1 MIDIHSHIL
10 PGVDDGAQGIEESI
24 KMAKLYIENGINKVI
39 VTPHYIEGA
48 GSTNFAENKVVL
60 EKLKKVFKEE
70 GLDLELYIG
79 NEIYVTPDTLNHV
92 MEKRAAT
99 LNETRYVLIEL
110 PMYDIP
116 RYMENIIYELCLKGY
131 VPIIAHPE
139 RNIRIQE
146 NPNILY
152 GFIIG
157 GALAQINLP
166 SLEGR
171 YGEASKETGE
181 LLLRHNMIHFI
192 GTDAHSPRVRSPRI
206 GKSLSIVKDIVDEEV
221 FKEITYSNGQAV
233 LEDKLLLVREPI
245 EYDEEKKKGFF
256 SFLKSK
262 IGLF

>member
-10 PGVDDGAQGIEESI
+10 PKVDDGAQGMEESI
-24 KMAKLYIENGINKVI
+24 KMAKLYIENGINKVV

-48 GSTNFAENKVVL
+48 GSTTFSENKIIL
-60 EKLKKVFKEE
+60 DKLKNVLKEE

-79 NEIYVTPDTLNHV
+79 NEIYVTSDTLNYV
-92 MEKRAAT
+92 MDKKAAT

-110 PMYDIP
+110 PMYDMP

-131 VPIIAHPE
+131 VPILAHPE
-139 RNIRIQE
+139 RNIKHQQK
-146 NPNILY
+146 PTILY
-152 GFIIG
+152 GFIMG

-171 YGEASKETGE
+171 YGEESKETGE
-181 LLLRHNMIHFI
+181 LLLKHNMIHFI

-206 GKSLSIVKDIVDEEV
+206 KKSLAILKDIVDEDT
-221 FKEITYSNGQAV
+221 FKEITYLNGQA
-233 LEDKLLLVREPI
+233 LLKDKLISVGEPI
-245 EYDEEKKKGFF
+245 KYEREKKKGLL

-262 IGLF
+262 IG

>member
-1 MIDIHSHIL
+1 
-10 PGVDDGAQGIEESI
+10 
-24 KMAKLYIENGINKVI
+24 
-39 VTPHYIEGA
+39 
-48 GSTNFAENKVVL
+48 
-60 EKLKKVFKEE
+60 
-70 GLDLELYIG
+70 
-79 NEIYVTPDTLNHV
+79 
-92 MEKRAAT
+92 
-99 LNETRYVLIEL
+99 
-110 PMYDIP
+110 
-116 RYMENIIYELCLKGY
+116 IIYELCLKGY

-157 GALAQINLP
+157 GVLAQINLP

-245 EYDEEKKKGFF
+245 EYDEEKKKDFF
-256 SFLKSK
+256 SF
-262 IGLF
+262 

>member
-10 PGVDDGAQGIEESI
+10 PKVDDGAQGMEESI
-24 KMAKLYIENGINKVI
+24 EMAKLYIENGINKVV

-48 GSTNFAENKVVL
+48 GSTTFSENKIVL
-60 EKLKKVFKEE
+60 DKLKNVLKEE

-92 MEKRAAT
+92 IEKKAAT

-110 PMYDIP
+110 PMYDMP

-139 RNIRIQE
+139 RNIKIQE
-146 NPNILY
+146 EPNLLY

-171 YGEASKETGE
+171 YGEESKETGE
-181 LLLRHNMIHFI
+181 LLLKHNMIHFI

-206 GKSLSIVKDIVDEEV
+206 EKSLAILKDIVDEDT
-221 FKEITYSNGQAV
+221 FKEITYLNGQAL
-233 LEDKLLLVREPI
+233 LEDKLISVEEPI
-245 EYDEEKKKGFF
+245 KYEREKKKGFL

-262 IGLF
+262 IG